1 MFGFLP
7 FVGELCY
14 LALVH
19 LDFLGLEGQSLNQV
33 EVGISDE
40 GTEDPE
46 EGFLVLVVGLSR
58 DVEVLQVALAMES
71 DLAGFN
77 LTVLLV
83 NLVSHQH
90 DGDVVADTRQVLVPL
105 RDIFVGDSGRHVEH
119 QNGGVASD
127 VVSFSEATK
136 FFLSGSVPQRESD
149 GTVVGVEGDGTD
161 LDPLGGNVLLFELS
175 SDVPL
180 DKSSLTDT
188 SIADENDLELSNGFD
203 CLHKLWFTSIS

>member
-1 MFGFLP
+1 MG
-7 FVGELCY
+7 G
-14 LALVH
+14 VH

-46 EGFLVLVVGLSR
+46 EGLLILVVGLSR

-83 NLVSHQH
+83 NLVSYQH

-105 RDIFVGDSGRHVEH
+105 RDIFVGDTGGHVKH
-119 QNGGVASD
+119 QNGGVGSD

-149 GTVVGVEGDGTD
+149 GAVVGVEGDATD
-161 LDPLGGNVLLFELS
+161 LNPLGGNVLLFELS

-180 DKSSLTDT
+180 DKGSLADT

-203 CLHKLWFTSIS
+203 CLHKLMVYLH